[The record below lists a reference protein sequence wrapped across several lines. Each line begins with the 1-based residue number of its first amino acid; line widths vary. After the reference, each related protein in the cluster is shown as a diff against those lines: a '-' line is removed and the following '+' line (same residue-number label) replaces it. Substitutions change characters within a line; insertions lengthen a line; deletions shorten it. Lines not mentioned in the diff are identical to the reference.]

1 MTPEYDAVNP
11 NTDPARLAELAQT
24 HPHLRPIIAAN
35 PAAYDGL
42 LQWLTQFD
50 EPGLKSTLASRGYA
64 AAPVVAEKKRRVPLA
79 AIIAIVIGAVLLV
92 GGGVTALVI
101 ALNQPSTTSSS
112 SKDDKKDKDEAEE
125 EDEEDTDEDNPD
137 ADDETVDGIPTCTID
152 QVLSVFY
159 GDVDPDTV
167 DLAGSFTLPEVLDA
181 STTTIC
187 AGDYLSSDPEAYKQ
201 ATSVAVLEDDGKV
214 IERLSEILR
223 AGGFGE
229 PLESGMGTTGWTDG
243 VTQVFAL
250 NLEDAVYT
258 DTDEFGGIDDKII
271 VFVWEA

>member
-50 EPGLKSTLASRGYA
+50 EPGLKSTLASRGYT
-64 AAPVVAEKKRRVPLA
+64 AAPVAAEKKRRVPLA
-79 AIIAIVIGAVLLV
+79 AVIAIVIGAVLLV

-101 ALNQPSTTSSS
+101 ALNQPSSSASS
-112 SKDDKKDKDEAEE
+112 SKDDKKDKDDKE
-125 EDEEDTDEDNPD
+125 EDEEEADEDEPD
-137 ADDETVDGIPTCTID
+137 ADDGTVDGIPTCTID

-181 STTTIC
+181 STTTVC
-187 AGDYLSSDPEAYKQ
+187 AGDYLSTDSEAYKQ
-201 ATSVAVLEDDGKV
+201 ATSIAVLEDDGKV

-229 PLESGMGTTGWTDG
+229 PLESSLGTTGWTDG
-243 VTQVFAL
+243 TTQVFAL
-250 NLEDAVYT
+250 TLADAVYT
-258 DTDEFGGIDDKII
+258 DTDEFDGIDDKII